1 MVPEVIAPL
10 PERNALPVVVPKSS
24 ARTARR
30 GAAPISQSEMMGGL
44 LASAAD
50 LGRVERSMIVS

>member
-1 MVPEVIAPL
+1 MPEVIAPS
-10 PERNALPVVVPKSS
+10 PDRSAQPVVVPRSS

-30 GAAPISQSEMMGGL
+30 GAVPTSQSEMMGGL

-50 LGRVERSMIVS
+50 MGRVDRAMIVS